1 MHKQG
6 AQLNQMQGHVTAGE
20 RNADV
25 FVHLIGIAAGLVG
38 VAIMLVQALRQLPIP
53 STACLAVYGTGLMA
67 MLACSAIYHMLA
79 APGWKEV
86 FRRCD
91 HAAIFLKIA
100 GTYTP
105 FAVVNLG
112 GIAGYA
118 LLTSVWAVAL
128 LGAAAKLLLAHTW
141 DRLAIVLYL
150 ALGWSV
156 LAVFPPLIASVPPT
170 ALVLLGIGGM
180 LYSVGVIFH
189 VWTSLPYQNAV
200 WHLFVLAGSACHFG
214 AVMEAVFG

>member
-1 MHKQG
+1 MLQG
-6 AQLNQMQGHVTAGE
+6 IEGHVTAGE
-20 RNADV
+20 RKADV
-25 FVHLIGIAAGLVG
+25 LVHLIGLAAAVVG
-38 VAIMLVQALRQLPIP
+38 VGIMLVQASRQLPTP
-53 STACLAVYGTGLMA
+53 STACLAVYGVGLMV

-105 FAVVNLG
+105 FAVVNIG

-118 LLTSVWAVAL
+118 LLASVWAVAVF
-128 LGAAAKLLLAHTW
+128 GAAAKVLLAHTW

-156 LAVFPPLIASVPPT
+156 LTVFPPLIASVPAT
-170 ALVLLGIGGM
+170 ALVLLGIGGV

-189 VWTSLPYQNAV
+189 VWTSLPYHKAI

-214 AVMEAVFG
+214 AVMDAVFG

>member
-1 MHKQG
+1 
-6 AQLNQMQGHVTAGE
+6 
-20 RNADV
+20 
-25 FVHLIGIAAGLVG
+25 
-38 VAIMLVQALRQLPIP
+38 MLVQALRQLPTP
-53 STACLAVYGTGLMA
+53 STACLAVYGTGLVA
-67 MLACSAIYHMLA
+67 MLGCSASYHMLA
-79 APGWKEV
+79 LPAWKEV

-118 LLTSVWAVAL
+118 LLSLVWAVAL
-128 LGAAAKLLLAHTW
+128 LGATAKLLLAHTW
-141 DRLAIVLYL
+141 DRLAIALYL

-156 LAVFPPLIASVPPT
+156 LAVFPPLIASVPPA
-170 ALVLLGIGGM
+170 ALVLLGIGGV